1 MPTRNL
7 LTVPLDYAHPGGTKI
22 KIAVSRIKHTSTAA
36 DCQGVMLVNP
46 SGPGGSGLTLSVL
59 GEYVPGGVGGPARR
73 RRRSC

>member
-7 LTVPLDYAHPGGTKI
+7 LTVPLDYAHPGDTKI

-59 GEYVPGGVGGPARR
+59 GEYVPGGLGGPARR